1 MRIINPALWN
11 PTHLTESSLETADT
25 EIEVEREGW
34 EFESASEDEEDDEGK
49 VLTGRWLKSTDAGI
63 EAEEV
68 WVTGRAVPDHIEVV
82 EDVPMAGA
90 GRAQGS
96 RSVSPLFAG
105 RKDRSASLLFPTQRA
120 EGSASPLFVSR
131 RPIEAV
137 EESAPGE
144 DASEDDFPLFA
155 TTAPSAAAASR
166 SASPLFAGRAA
177 QRTVKPVVSVTP
189 EVNASEDDFPLFKTA
204 APPAAVAS
212 RSASPLFAGRVAQQ
226 TVESA
231 VYVASEEDASEDE
244 CTILPTSAEP
254 AAPPSRSISPLFS
267 NRRPVTKEAKAP
279 PPPSKKLIET
289 ITQEN
294 TVPDPIRDAAK
305 AERSRDLGLLASF
318 LGEKVSTAA
327 KPTRGEWAG
336 FDEDEDDDEDYLQ
349 PLRIRGGAGD
359 EEEEEESSS
368 EDSDDSSSESSDSD
382 SDSDSSASSDG
393 VDVELGTPHPS
404 KPVVPATSVTPAE
417 APTPVPKP
425 KTQSVLKA
433 MFAPAPATSSFS
445 LLGALDADIELDE
458 ELDIPLAP
466 PPIKHVYEPAAALQP
481 LSVSKKSH
489 FDPDPSIPLF
499 FPSFG
504 KGGKDAMKEDTDKE
518 GYVGFW
524 KQETDEEMK
533 EIWENDKVELTRDWK
548 KRYRDGKKQRKRR
561 GGGNDVE

>member
-155 TTAPSAAAASR
+155 TTAPSAAA
-166 SASPLFAGRAA
+166 
-177 QRTVKPVVSVTP
+177 
-189 EVNASEDDFPLFKTA
+189 
-204 APPAAVAS
+204 AS